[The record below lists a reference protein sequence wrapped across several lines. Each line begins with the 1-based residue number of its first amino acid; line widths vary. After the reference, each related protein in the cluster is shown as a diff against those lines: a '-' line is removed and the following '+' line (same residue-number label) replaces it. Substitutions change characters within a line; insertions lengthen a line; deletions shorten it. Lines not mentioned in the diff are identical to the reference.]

1 MTPLRRW
8 LVCILIACASALTAA
23 CDEGG
28 IGMGVPTSTSGA
40 RWGGGSGGGS
50 SGPGVFV
57 GGGPVYR

>member
-1 MTPLRRW
+1 MRRARRIGFGALLA
-8 LVCILIACASALTAA
+8 LVALTALG

-28 IGMGVPTSTSGA
+28 IGMGVPTSGA
-40 RWGGGSGGGS
+40 RWGSGSGGGA